1 MKRAVFYGRYSSANQ
16 TEQSIEGQLHVCEKF
31 AAQNGMEITAQ
42 YIDRA
47 QTGTNANRKAFQQ
60 MISDSEGGG
69 FEIVLVYKLDRFAR
83 NRFDSAMYKRKLRDN
98 GVKVV
103 SATENI
109 ADTPEGIIMEAVLE
123 GMDEYYSAELSR
135 KMRRGREESFRKG
148 KFLPTHV
155 PFGYRKVDKHLA
167 IDETTAPIAA
177 EIFRRYAAGER
188 LKDIEIWLNGISVRN
203 AAGNEWDAC
212 SLSRL
217 LHRSYYYGEYKFG
230 DFEGAVPCPAIIT
243 RELFDKVQD
252 RLAASAQRRRESST
266 GFDYMLTGKFFCAE
280 HHRMISGISKDG
292 KYFRYRCLDCHHVY
306 DANAMH
312 ERVLSALAEYLTED
326 KLDEIAQAAFEVY
339 MQEQKVDERPA
350 MEDELKNIEK
360 RIQNAVDAV
369 LNGFANE
376 ALKQTMMEL
385 EERRNDLRHRI
396 ENAPTPLPKFTLEQF
411 RLILERIAA
420 ESPRS
425 LLDTFVN
432 RVILYED
439 KLIICIN
446 LTDENNTPPLEQV
459 VCSVA
464 ASCPTATLHALT
476 TVPGWLLIA
485 A

>member
-98 GVKVV
+98 GVRVV

-155 PFGYRKVDKHLA
+155 PFGYRKVDQHLM
-167 IDETTAPIAA
+167 IDETTAPIAKR
-177 EIFRRYAAGER
+177 IFERYAAGER
-188 LKDIEIWLNGISVRN
+188 LKDIEIWLNGIGVRN

-217 LHRSYYYGEYKFG
+217 LHRTYYYGEYKFG
-230 DFEGAVPCPAIIT
+230 DFEGSVECPAIIT
-243 RELFDKVQD
+243 RELFDKVQN
-252 RLAASAQRRRESST
+252 RLAESAKRRRENSS
-266 GFDYMLTGKFFCAE
+266 GFDYMLTGKLYCAE
-280 HHRMISGISKDG
+280 HNRMVSGISAHG

-306 DANAMH
+306 DANTMH
-312 ERVLSALAEYLTED
+312 ERVLSALSEYLTED
-326 KLDEIAQAAFEVY
+326 KLDEIAGAAFEVY
-339 MQEQKVDERPA
+339 MKEQRVDERPA
-350 MEDELKNIEK
+350 MEAELRDVEK
-360 RIQNAVDAV
+360 KIQNAVDAV
-369 LNGFANE
+369 LNGFANA

-385 EERRNDLRHRI
+385 EERRNDLQDRLQ
-396 ENAPTPLPKFTLEQF
+396 NTPTPLPKFTLEQF
-411 RLILERIAA
+411 RLILGKIAS
-420 ESPRS
+420 EEPRA
-425 LLDTFVN
+425 LLSTFVN
-432 RVILYED
+432 RIIMCED

-464 ASCPTATLHALT
+464 ASCPTATLHT
-476 TVPGWLLIA
+476 ITSVPGWLLIA

>member
-31 AAQNGMEITAQ
+31 AAQNGMEITTQ

-60 MISDSEGGG
+60 MITDSESGS
-69 FEIVLVYKLDRFAR
+69 FDVVLVYKLDRFAR

-155 PFGYRKVDKHLA
+155 PFGYRKVDQHLA
-167 IDETTAPIAA
+167 IDETTAPIARG
-177 EIFRRYAAGER
+177 IFERYAAGDR
-188 LKDIEIWLNGISVRN
+188 LKDIEIWLNGIGVRN
-203 AAGNEWDAC
+203 AAGNAWDAC

-217 LHRSYYYGEYKFG
+217 LHRTYYYGEYKFG

-243 RELFDKVQD
+243 RELFDKVQN
-252 RLAASAQRRRESST
+252 RLAESAKRRRENSS
-266 GFDYMLTGKFFCAE
+266 GFDYMLTGKLYCAE
-280 HHRMISGISKDG
+280 HNRMVSGISAHG

-306 DANAMH
+306 DANTMH
-312 ERVLSALAEYLTED
+312 ERVLSALSEYLTED
-326 KLDEIAQAAFEVY
+326 KLDEIAGAAFEVY
-339 MQEQKVDERPA
+339 MKEQRVDERPA
-350 MEDELKNIEK
+350 MEAELRDVEK
-360 RIQNAVDAV
+360 KIQNAVDAV
-369 LNGFANE
+369 LNGFANA

-385 EERRNDLRHRI
+385 EERRNDLQDRLQ
-396 ENAPTPLPKFTLEQF
+396 NTPTPLPKFTLEQF
-411 RLILERIAA
+411 RLILGKIAS
-420 ESPRS
+420 EEPRA
-425 LLDTFVN
+425 LLSTFVN
-432 RVILYED
+432 RIIMYED

-464 ASCPTATLHALT
+464 ASCITALNT
-476 TVPGWLLIA
+476 
-485 A
+485 

>member
-1 MKRAVFYGRYSSANQ
+1 MKKAAFYGRYSSSNQ
-16 TEQSIEGQLHVCEKF
+16 TEQSIEGQLHVCEKY
-31 AAQNGMEITAQ
+31 AEQNDIEIVGK

-47 QTGTNANRKAFQQ
+47 QSGTNANRKEFQR
-60 MISDSEGGG
+60 MITDSETGK
-69 FEIVLVYKLDRFAR
+69 FDVVLVYKLDRFAR
-83 NRFDSAMYKRKLRDN
+83 NRFDSAVYKRKLRDN
-98 GVKVV
+98 GVRVV
-103 SATENI
+103 SATEAI
-109 ADTPEGIIMEAVLE
+109 TDTPEGIIMEAVLE

-155 PFGYRKVDKHLA
+155 PFGFRKVDKQLA

-188 LKDIEIWLNGISVRN
+188 LKDIEIWLNGIGVRN
-203 AAGNEWDAC
+203 AAGNEWDSC

-217 LHRSYYYGEYKFG
+217 LHRSYYYGEYRFG

-243 RELFDKVQD
+243 RELFDKVQN
-252 RLAASAQRRRESST
+252 RLAESAKRRRESST

-312 ERVLSALAEYLTED
+312 ERVLGALSEYLAKD
-326 KLDEIAQAAFEVY
+326 KLDEIAQAAFEAY
-339 MQEQKVDERPA
+339 MQEQRVDERPA
-350 MEDELKNIEK
+350 MEAELADVERKL
-360 RIQNAVDAV
+360 QNAVDAV
-369 LNGFANE
+369 LNGFANN
-376 ALKQTMMEL
+376 ALRQTMTEL
-385 EERRNDLRHRI
+385 EERRNALQARI
-396 ENAPTPLPKFTLEQF
+396 QSTPTPLPKFTLEQF
-411 RLILERIAA
+411 RLILGRIAA
-420 ESPRS
+420 EEPRS
-425 LLDTFVN
+425 LLSTFVN

-446 LTDENNTPPLEQV
+446 LTDESNTPPLEQV

-464 ASCPTATLHALT
+464 ASCRTATLH
-476 TVPGWLLIA
+476 TVPGWLILA